1 MSYLRASIT
10 LHVDIFLAISGK
22 ELELIRESRSNCCF
36 MFIIVRHPFSSG
48 RIVLN
53 PNTSVIDTSSV
64 QKKQLAHHQKVGDD
78 LQISYQERIYDETGW
93 IEQGKNRT
101 GKSSFY
107 YSF

>member
-1 MSYLRASIT
+1 
-10 LHVDIFLAISGK
+10 
-22 ELELIRESRSNCCF
+22 
-36 MFIIVRHPFSSG
+36 
-48 RIVLN
+48 
-53 PNTSVIDTSSV
+53 V